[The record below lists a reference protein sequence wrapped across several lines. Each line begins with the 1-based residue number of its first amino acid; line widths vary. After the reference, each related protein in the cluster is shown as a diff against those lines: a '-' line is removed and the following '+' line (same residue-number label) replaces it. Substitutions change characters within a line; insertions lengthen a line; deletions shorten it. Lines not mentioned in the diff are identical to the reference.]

1 MQALSCFY
9 IQNSFLHLLDDIWFR
24 FLCVDWSIDL
34 FKEKFMPNQWL
45 IVIVGIIG
53 IAVGIGVAI
62 LISHFGKN
70 VFNRTN
76 GGTQRK
82 INQQKFHHSERLQ
95 EVYRLLTNLTST
107 LSYQRVLDS
116 ALDLSMQALSTLDDP
131 LDRLFSAVLL
141 FREEEGPEPKLYI
154 AASRR
159 LTRNDL
165 RDTFPAKEGLLKNTI
180 DEGGALLT
188 QEIAKDPELG
198 RIHAFQSC
206 KSAYCFPLRHG
217 LDTYG
222 VLLHAH
228 PDQNFF
234 TPGHREVLEIIGN
247 QAMIAIQNA
256 RLYQDLEQEKERM
269 MEIQEEARKKLA
281 RDLHDGPTQS
291 VAAIAMRLNFA
302 RRLIDRDEK
311 AAAEELNKIE
321 DLARRTTKEIRHM
334 LFTLRPLVL
343 ESQGLKAALE
353 SMAEKTRETYNQNL
367 VLDVDNTIET
377 ELEVGKQ
384 GVIFAIVEEAV
395 NNARKYAQAE
405 HIWIRFKSIRPDIAV
420 LEIQD
425 DGGGF
430 DIEAVDANYETR
442 GSLGLTNMRERTELI
457 NGLINIESSVG
468 NGTLVQVV
476 IPLTEEATERL
487 QRGI

>member
-1 MQALSCFY
+1 ML
-9 IQNSFLHLLDDIWFR
+9 
-24 FLCVDWSIDL
+24 
-34 FKEKFMPNQWL
+34 NQWL
-45 IVIVGIIG
+45 IVIVGIAG
-53 IAVGIGVAI
+53 VFVGFGVAI
-62 LISHFGKN
+62 LFSRFNKN
-70 VFNRTN
+70 PFKGRK
-76 GGTQRK
+76 GDKRDQSIQRQ
-82 INQQKFHHSERLQ
+82 IHQSERLQ
-95 EVYRLLTNLTST
+95 EVYRLLTNLTAT
-107 LSYQRVLDS
+107 LSYQRVLDI
-116 ALDLSMQALSTLDDP
+116 ALDLSSQALSIPDGTS
-131 LDRLFSAVLL
+131 DRLFSAVLL
-141 FREEEGPEPKLYI
+141 FKEEEGLEPNLYI

-188 QEIAKDPELG
+188 QEIARDPELG
-198 RIHAFQSC
+198 RIYAFQNC
-206 KSAYCFPLRHG
+206 RSAYCFPLRHG

-228 PDQNFF
+228 PDPDFF
-234 TPGHREVLEIIGN
+234 TRVHREILDIIGN

-256 RLYQDLEQEKERM
+256 RLYHDLEQEKERM

-302 RRLIDRDEK
+302 RRLIDRDEN

-343 ESQGLKAALE
+343 ESQGLTAALE
-353 SMAEKTRETYNQNL
+353 SMAEKSRETYNQNV
-367 VLDVDNTIET
+367 VLDIDNSIET

-395 NNARKYAQAE
+395 NNARKYAQAD
-405 HIWIRFKSIRPDIAV
+405 HIWVRFKTIRPDIAV

-425 DGGGF
+425 DGAGF
-430 DIEAVDANYETR
+430 DLSAVDANYETR

-457 NGLINIESSVG
+457 NGLINIESSEG
-468 NGTLVQVV
+468 SGTVVQVV

-487 QRGI
+487 HRGI

>member
-1 MQALSCFY
+1 MFQ
-9 IQNSFLHLLDDIWFR
+9 Q
-24 FLCVDWSIDL
+24 WSIV
-34 FKEKFMPNQWL
+34 
-45 IVIVGIIG
+45 IAGIAGIIVG
-53 IAVGIGVAI
+53 AVSAFLI
-62 LISHFGKN
+62 LSFSKKRPFGKN
-70 VFNRTN
+70 AAAQEQI
-76 GGTQRK
+76 TQR
-82 INQQKFHHSERLQ
+82 KFHHSERLQ
-95 EVYRLLTNLTST
+95 EVYQLLTNLTAT
-107 LSYQRVLDS
+107 LSYQRVLDI
-116 ALDLSMQALSTLDDP
+116 ALDLSMQALSLPDDP
-131 LDRLFSAVLL
+131 TDRLFSAVLL
-141 FREEEGPEPKLYI
+141 FKDEEGHEPKLYI
-154 AASRR
+154 VASRR

-165 RDTFPAKEGLLKNTI
+165 RDTFPAEQGLLKSTI
-180 DEGGALLT
+180 DEGGGILT

-198 RIHAFQSC
+198 RIYAFQSC

-228 PDQNFF
+228 PNPDYF
-234 TPGHREVLEIIGN
+234 TREHREVLDIIGN

-302 RRLIDRDEK
+302 RRLINRDEN

-343 ESQGLKAALE
+343 ESQGLSAALE
-353 SMAEKTRETYNQNL
+353 SMADKTRETYDQNV

-395 NNARKYAQAE
+395 NNARKYAHAD
-405 HIWIRFKSIRPDIAV
+405 HIWVRFKTIRQDIAV

-425 DGGGF
+425 DGAGF
-430 DIEAVDANYETR
+430 DIGAVDANYETR

-468 NGTLVQVV
+468 SGTLVQVV
-476 IPLTEEATERL
+476 VPLTEEATERL
-487 QRGI
+487 HRGI

>member
-1 MQALSCFY
+1 MSQ
-9 IQNSFLHLLDDIWFR
+9 H
-24 FLCVDWSIDL
+24 
-34 FKEKFMPNQWL
+34 WL
-45 IVIVGIIG
+45 IVIAG
-53 IAVGIGVAI
+53 IAGIFVGVVGVF
-62 LISHFGKN
+62 LIISYSKKTSAGKKAAQEQI
-70 VFNRTN
+70 
-76 GGTQRK
+76 TQR
-82 INQQKFHHSERLQ
+82 KFHHSERLQ
-95 EVYRLLTNLTST
+95 EVYQLLTNLTAT
-107 LSYQRVLDS
+107 LSYQRVLDI
-116 ALDLSMQALSTLDDP
+116 ALDLSMQALSLPDDP
-131 LDRLFSAVLL
+131 TDRLFSAVLL
-141 FREEEGPEPKLYI
+141 FKDEEGQEPKLYI

-165 RDTFPAKEGLLKNTI
+165 RDTFPAEQGLLKNTI
-180 DEGGALLT
+180 DEGGAILT
-188 QEIAKDPELG
+188 EEIAKDPELG
-198 RIHAFQSC
+198 RIYAFQSC

-228 PDQNFF
+228 PNPNFF
-234 TPGHREVLEIIGN
+234 TREHREVLDIIGN

-256 RLYQDLEQEKERM
+256 RLYQELEQEKERM

-302 RRLIDRDEK
+302 RRLINRDEK

-343 ESQGLKAALE
+343 ESQGLTAALE
-353 SMAEKTRETYNQNL
+353 SMADKTRETYDQNV

-395 NNARKYAQAE
+395 NNARKYAHAD
-405 HIWIRFKSIRPDIAV
+405 HIWVRFKTIHQDIAV

-425 DGGGF
+425 DGVGF
-430 DIEAVDANYETR
+430 DIGAVDANYETR
-442 GSLGLTNMRERTELI
+442 GSLGLTNMRERTELV
-457 NGLINIESSVG
+457 NGLINIESSEG
-468 NGTLVQVV
+468 GGTLVQVV
-476 IPLTEEATERL
+476 VPLTEEATERL
-487 QRGI
+487 HRGI